1 MKREL
6 RELIVLIFEGYLVR
20 KNEHRL
26 YDRDSAIPEQIISMY
41 YQANEEPPFKILYNN
56 FKRKC
61 YIMKVELTKP
71 FLMKN

>member
-41 YQANEEPPFKILYNN
+41 YQANEEPPFKILYNFILIKLN
-56 FKRKC
+56 CWTYTSCEFKLS
-61 YIMKVELTKP
+61 I
-71 FLMKN
+71 